1 MKEKV
6 NQMNNSTNEQ
16 NNDTPTT
23 TIITSD
29 YKLMS
34 VNEVRKLLNVS
45 PNSVMKLILSGQLH
59 AVRINTR
66 YKIPLLSVKNYI
78 ETISKYDKTN
88 TEETIVPRYNSV
100 SQHDIESLLDRMYKK
115 YSTN

>member
-1 MKEKV
+1 
-6 NQMNNSTNEQ
+6 MNNSTNEQ
-16 NNDTPTT
+16 NTDNPTT
-23 TIITSD
+23 TVVTSD

-59 AVRINTR
+59 AVKISKR

-78 ETISKYDKTN
+78 ETISNYDKLSS
-88 TEETIVPRYNSV
+88 EESIVPRYNTLN
-100 SQHDIESLLDRMYKK
+100 QHDVESVLDRMYKK